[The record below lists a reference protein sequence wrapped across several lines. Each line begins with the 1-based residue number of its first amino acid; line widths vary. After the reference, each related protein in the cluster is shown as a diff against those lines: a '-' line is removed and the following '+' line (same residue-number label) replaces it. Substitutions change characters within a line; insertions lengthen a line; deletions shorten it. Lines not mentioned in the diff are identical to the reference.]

1 MYVPSFWSDTQALD
15 TYWASACQQAVHSNV
30 VSRNI
35 FFIFLVTFLKYPEK
49 QRFYLNKLL
58 PLSTENNLNVLF
70 AY

>member
-35 FFIFLVTFLKYPEK
+35 FFIFLFTFKNILKTKILPK
-49 QRFYLNKLL
+49 QTLTFIY
-58 PLSTENNLNVLF
+58 
-70 AY
+70 